1 MDKTLRSLPLTVAVF
16 LPSALTAQTAP
27 PDGFK
32 KTSVPEIV
40 CQSVEN
46 LGMIDEGMTDPQLA
60 SIDCR
65 KLPPGTVIFVSWDH
79 RKIVGGMAVRA
90 RNDFPDRID
99 LFWIREGRLVSVP
112 STCKP
117 PHLEL
122 C

>member
-1 MDKTLRSLPLTVAVF
+1 MNNTLSSLLLTVAVF
-16 LPSALTAQTAP
+16 LPSQLAAQTVP
-27 PDGFK
+27 PHGLK

-46 LGMIDEGMTDPQLA
+46 LGMTDEGMTDPQLA

-90 RNDFPDRID
+90 RKDFPDRID

-117 PHLEL
+117 PHLEA